1 VQSFANRVAD
11 LAGVDRLEGFSLR
24 ELLSASFR
32 RYRLEEIEAHFA
44 VGNAKDTPALAEIEP
59 GWPKPWMFV
68 RLLAGTAVVFAG
80 FFVMLL
86 FWHNAKLL
94 PALIVV
100 GSFAVPMATLI
111 FFFELNS
118 PRNVSLY
125 LVLRS
130 VLLGGLVSIAC
141 ALFLFGLTRGVS
153 WVGPPLAGVVEEIAK
168 LATVYALTFHLDA
181 KRYPYVLNGML
192 FGAAVG
198 TGFAA
203 FESAGYAF
211 EVMLSGLFDPAR
223 QGVDVLGGSL
233 NIVVRGLLAPF
244 GHIVWT
250 ALVAG
255 ALWRVKLDQP
265 LKLGMLFHLR
275 VLRALATVML
285 LHAIWNTGWLHAPF
299 FLKEWLLGFIAWV
312 LAFSMLQTGLK
323 QIKAAQQSDDAA
335 APQLSGATAVLR
347 RAGPI
352 GMGSRAK

>member
-1 VQSFANRVAD
+1 
-11 LAGVDRLEGFSLR
+11 
-24 ELLSASFR
+24 
-32 RYRLEEIEAHFA
+32 
-44 VGNAKDTPALAEIEP
+44 
-59 GWPKPWMFV
+59 
-68 RLLAGTAVVFAG
+68 VFAG
-80 FFVMLL
+80 FFLMLM
-86 FWHNAKLL
+86 FFPNGKLL

-141 ALFLFGLTRGVS
+141 ALFLFSATRIFS
-153 WVGPPLAGVVEEIAK
+153 WVGAPLAGVVEEIAK
-168 LATVYALTFHLDA
+168 LATVYVLTFHLAA

-211 EVMLSGLFDPAR
+211 EVMLSGLFDPTY
-223 QGVDVLGGSL
+223 QGVNVLGGSI
-233 NIVVRGLLAPF
+233 NIVIRGLLAPF

-265 LKLGMLFHLR
+265 LTPRMLVHPR
-275 VLRALATVML
+275 VLRTLAIVML
-285 LHAIWNTGWLHAPF
+285 LHAVWNTGWLTLPF
-299 FLKEWLLGFIAWV
+299 FLKNWVLGFVAWV

-323 QIKAAQQSDDAA
+323 QIKAAQHAVDGE
-335 APQLSGATAVLR
+335 APQLSGATAVIR

-352 GMGSRAK
+352 GMGAK

>member
-1 VQSFANRVAD
+1 VAD
-11 LAGVDRLEGFSLR
+11 LAGVERLEGFNLR

-32 RYRLEEIEAHFA
+32 RYKLEEIEAHFA
-44 VGNAKDTPALAEIEP
+44 VGNAKDTPALSEIEP

-68 RLLAGTAVVFAG
+68 RLLAGTAGVFLG
-80 FFVMLL
+80 FFAMLL
-86 FWHNAKLL
+86 LFPNGKLL

-111 FFFELNS
+111 FYFELNS

-141 ALFLFGLTRGVS
+141 ALFLFSASRSLS

-168 LATVYALTFHLDA
+168 LATVYVLTFHLA
-181 KRYPYVLNGML
+181 PKRYPYLLNGML

-211 EVMLSGLFDPAR
+211 EIMLSGLFDPEY
-223 QGVDVLGGSL
+223 QGVNVLGGSI
-233 NIVVRGLLAPF
+233 NIVIRGLLAPF

-265 LKLGMLFHLR
+265 LTPKMLVHPR
-275 VLRALATVML
+275 VLRALAIAML
-285 LHAIWNTGWLHAPF
+285 LHATWNTGWLTAPF
-299 FLKEWLLGFIAWV
+299 FLKNWVLGFIAWV

-323 QIKAAQQSDDAA
+323 QIKAAQQSAGGE
-335 APQLSGATAVLR
+335 APLLSGATAVLR

-352 GMGSRAK
+352 GMGAGAK